1 MFDISKFTSVAAQA
15 LSNNA
20 EMHWLYQT
28 QDSAADIQ
36 LAAAN
41 TFNNY
46 FAEAYSLLSEGNII
60 TVRHMSTPD
69 DTAATKSMTST
80 VIDEVDYVVIHKGE
94 QLTPNGDGPSRVV
107 KTVVVYPLQ
116 KGQRILV
123 RKFDNCDVFTN
134 TDVSFQSP
142 VCVTKLGIVRL
153 EKIADTKTLMLTLK
167 QHVHG
172 GPQLG
177 TVSMTAANSATAG
190 SFNETT
196 LAGNSKCID
205 TSFNIEGNGDGTFG
219 VHPFIVYLVAESDA
233 GAHVDYLTFNPY
245 VADAN
250 ANATVSV
257 LAPVGGV
264 IKSMTVA
271 TSANSAGGCTYTLK
285 IGGVNVTD
293 GVATIANGA
302 NSATANPTAL
312 NIVAPGNVI
321 SVDYTALGAAG
332 SASIL
337 IALEH

>member
-1 MFDISKFTSVAAQA
+1 MFNISKFTSVAAQT

-20 EMHWLYQT
+20 EMHWLYET
-28 QDSAADIQ
+28 TDSAADIQ
-36 LAAAN
+36 LSAAN

-46 FAEAYSLLSEGNII
+46 FGEVYSLLSEGNII

-69 DTAATKSMTST
+69 DTADTLSMTST

-94 QLTPNGDGPSRVV
+94 QINNHQVV
-107 KTVVVYPLQ
+107 KTIFVYPLQ

-123 RKFDNCDVFTN
+123 RKFDDAQTFQNKN
-134 TDVSFQSP
+134 VSFQSP

-153 EKIADTKTLMLTLK
+153 ATAGANVVLTLK
-167 QHVHG
+167 QHDNG
-172 GPQLG
+172 GTQLG
-177 TVSMTAANSATAG
+177 TVTMTAANSANAG
-190 SFNETT
+190 YFNETA
-196 LAGNSKCID
+196 LAGNSKCIE
-205 TSFNIEGNGDGTFG
+205 TSFNIAGNHDGAAG
-219 VHPFIVYLVAESDA
+219 HIPVIAYLVAESDA

-293 GVATIANGA
+293 GVATIADAA

-312 NIVAPGNVI
+312 NIVAPGSVI
-321 SVDYTALGAAG
+321 SVEYTALGAAG